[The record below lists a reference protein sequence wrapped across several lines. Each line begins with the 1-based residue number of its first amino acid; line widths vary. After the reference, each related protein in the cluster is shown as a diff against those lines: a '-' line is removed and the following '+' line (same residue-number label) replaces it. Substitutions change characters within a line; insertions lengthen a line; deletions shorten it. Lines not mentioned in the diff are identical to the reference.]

1 MHPLMLIIALV
12 GVEPESPKGTLV
24 IAGGGPTIKE
34 ISGRALELAGGK
46 EKAQVLIIPFASS
59 QPDAGKPTRNMWL
72 GAGVPS
78 DQVTILD
85 LKDKKAALAAIQK
98 ANLIWM
104 SGGSQSRLMRIL
116 REQEVVEAIRERCR
130 QGATVGGTS
139 AGAAVMSLA
148 MVTGR
153 DSMDRIAADSTQMA
167 EGLGLWPGV
176 IVDEHYVRRRR
187 FTRLLSAVLN
197 HPELVGIGVDEST
210 AVVVTGRAF
219 EVIGKSSVVV
229 IDARKTAR
237 GRAQD
242 GELRSAA
249 NVLVHVLKPG
259 MRYDLDKGLLA
270 EAAPAAGPSIEFV
283 KGDHR
288 IDVMIEGKL
297 FTSYLYTDNLPKPV
311 LYPVHSP
318 SGVLVSRGYP
328 LRDVKGESQDH
339 PHHAGIFFAYD
350 RVNGNNFWLNT
361 SRAPHIEHVKV
372 TDMTGGEGQGQL
384 STVLHWVG
392 KDGTVLLEERRDML
406 IRAGKDAYAVDFR
419 IELVAQKD
427 PVVFGDTKEGLLAIR
442 VADWMRE
449 PFESKAG
456 VVGISGTGTGK
467 YLNADGDE
475 GEKGVW
481 GKRARWVCLQ
491 AAKDGKEVGVAIFD
505 HPSSVNHPTYWHAR
519 GYGLFAA
526 NPLGQGVFEASR
538 SAEKA
543 KPLALTLKLGQKAH
557 FQYRVLIYD
566 GKKTRSQLEEEC
578 KDFVK

>member
-1 MHPLMLIIALV
+1 MHLLLLTLALL
-12 GVEPESPKGTLV
+12 GAAPEPPKGTLV
-24 IAGGGPTIKE
+24 IAGGGPTVAE
-34 ISGRALELAGGK
+34 ISSRALALAGGK

-59 QPDAGKPTRNMWL
+59 QPDAGQPTRRMWL
-72 GAGVPS
+72 GAGVPR

-98 ANLIWM
+98 ADLIWI

-116 REQEVVEAIRERCR
+116 REGGVVDAIRERYR

-153 DSMDRIAADSTQMA
+153 DSMDRITADSTQMA
-167 EGLGLWPGV
+167 EGLGLWPDV

-197 HPELVGIGVDEST
+197 HPELVGIGIDEST
-210 AVVVTGRAF
+210 AVVAAGRTF
-219 EVIGKSSVVV
+219 EVIGRSSVVV
-229 IDARKTAR
+229 IDARKTVR
-237 GRAQD
+237 HRAQD
-242 GELRSAA
+242 GDLRTAA
-249 NVLVHVLKPG
+249 NVLVHVLKAG
-259 MRYDLDKGLLA
+259 MRYDLDKGPLG
-270 EAAPAAGPSIEFV
+270 ETAAAAGPSVEFV

-297 FTSYLYTDNLPKPV
+297 FTSYLYGDNLPKPV
-311 LYPVHSP
+311 LYPIQTP
-318 SGVLVSRGYP
+318 AGVLVSRGYP

-361 SRAPHIEHVKV
+361 AKAPHIEHIKV
-372 TDMTGGEGQGQL
+372 TEMTGGEGQGQL
-384 STVLHWVG
+384 STVLHWVA
-392 KDGTVLLEERRDML
+392 KDGTVLLEERRDM
-406 IRAGKDAYAVDFR
+406 IFSAGKDGYAIDFR
-419 IELVAQKD
+419 IDLVAQKD

-449 PFESKAG
+449 PFEQKAG
-456 VVGISGTGTGK
+456 VVGISGTGNGK
-467 YLNADGDE
+467 YLNADGAE

-481 GKRARWVCLQ
+481 GQRSKWVCLQ
-491 AAKDGKEVGVAIFD
+491 AAKDGKDVGVAIFD

-538 SAEKA
+538 GPEKA
-543 KPLALTLKLGQKAH
+543 KPLALTLKPGQKAH
-557 FQYRVLIYD
+557 FQYRVVIYD
-566 GKKTRSQLEEEC
+566 GKKTRPQLEEQFQEFA
-578 KDFVK
+578 K